1 MTQEA
6 SNWVQNHK
14 ILVVIVAVL
23 ALALISSSF
32 TGLSITGSSFNQ
44 GTQGLNFNFAT
55 VQDPSGTEH
64 SVNTQAIDYEA
75 GGGPTIGGSI
85 GSFTV
90 DSNTVNNKV
99 YTWELQNGTTEDQYQ
114 ANLVQCEMSF
124 DIFESGTGSQAGPIN
139 EGFLNTFVDS
149 PTNYNNYNIWIKITP
164 QSSIPFADNPNQFA
178 IAPAYIGLSQSVNW
192 GIQATGGSGAPSI
205 TVAEINGAEETS
217 PMAQGDIF
225 PIYYAIGGQSV
236 PLSQTITF
244 EGQPLS
250 QTLFQN
256 QYYIELNIQKL
267 VAVNSY
273 GWEGLTGHNWAF
285 PTGTFNL
292 IVYVWLIGEWTT
304 SLQSSQIP
312 VQVQHATQFGSSP
325 TIFND
330 LATLAANLLNP
341 FGNLSWIVWVMV
353 LAVAAIFA
361 YYFLVKKKNNS
372 EEGKSFTKNKYFGL
386 TLFNWGILA
395 FLIILDAFD
404 ISIFPL
410 DIATDV
416 GTLGYLF
423 YVWKKRDKSS

>member
-192 GIQATGGSGAPSI
+192 GT
-205 TVAEINGAEETS
+205 
-217 PMAQGDIF
+217 
-225 PIYYAIGGQSV
+225 
-236 PLSQTITF
+236 
-244 EGQPLS
+244 
-250 QTLFQN
+250 
-256 QYYIELNIQKL
+256 
-267 VAVNSY
+267 
-273 GWEGLTGHNWAF
+273 
-285 PTGTFNL
+285 
-292 IVYVWLIGEWTT
+292 
-304 SLQSSQIP
+304 
-312 VQVQHATQFGSSP
+312 
-325 TIFND
+325 
-330 LATLAANLLNP
+330 
-341 FGNLSWIVWVMV
+341 
-353 LAVAAIFA
+353 
-361 YYFLVKKKNNS
+361 
-372 EEGKSFTKNKYFGL
+372 
-386 TLFNWGILA
+386 
-395 FLIILDAFD
+395 
-404 ISIFPL
+404 
-410 DIATDV
+410 
-416 GTLGYLF
+416 
-423 YVWKKRDKSS
+423 